1 MNLDQW
7 ALKWGI
13 SAAALNDFRAQ
24 VLGEFTEDQPAFESK
39 RSEAFVQSAVR
50 LEASRKGLRLW
61 RNNVGAGYSEEGSF
75 LRWGLANDSKQ
86 INERLKSA
94 DLIGIRPVHIK
105 PHHVGAV
112 IGQFVSR
119 ECKAPGW
126 TYSGTTRETAQ
137 LNWANLILSL
147 GGDSGFATSEGTL

>member
-7 ALKWGI
+7 ALKWGVP
-13 SAAALNDFRAQ
+13 AAALNDFRAQ

-94 DLIGIRPVHIK
+94 DLIGIRPTLITQA
-105 PHHVGAV
+105 HVGSILGV
-112 IGQFVSR
+112 FVSR
-119 ECKAPGW
+119 ECKEPNW
-126 TYSGTTRETAQ
+126 TYSGTPREVAQ

-147 GGDSGFATSEGTL
+147 GGDACFATNEGTL

>member
-1 MNLDQW
+1 MSLETGFEAGARQRLED
-7 ALKWGI
+7 
-13 SAAALNDFRAQ
+13 AARHTA
-24 VLGEFTEDQPAFESK
+24 VLGS
-39 RSEAFVQSAVR
+39 
-50 LEASRKGLRLW
+50 
-61 RNNVGAGYSEEGSF
+61 
-75 LRWGLANDSKQ
+75 
-86 INERLKSA
+86 
-94 DLIGIRPVHIK
+94 
-105 PHHVGAV
+105 